1 MRVAELFKFIKA
13 RHDIWVARD
22 AGKPKPWTKDPILQ
36 SYRFCN
42 VYRELDKVTKHIA
55 LTWRDTNADQAD
67 LWFAMVVARKINW
80 PASLVEIGYPVPWKR
95 GIFEGAMAHRA
106 LRGEQLEGGAYMI
119 TAGVGEKWKG
129 VPKYKFLAGEVF
141 TPMWNKRAEIRPREG
156 DTLAAFHARLMEHGN
171 TVGSFI
177 AAQIVADMKYVKP
190 LKNASDWWTWAAP
203 GPGSER
209 GLNRVFT
216 RGVDEKW
223 NPKLWLDILTELR
236 MKIDPLIK
244 KAGMPFLH
252 AQDLQNCLCEFDK
265 YERVRLGEGKPRS
278 KYQGAK

>member
-1 MRVAELFKFIKA
+1 MRIAELFKFIKA

-42 VYRELDKVTKHIA
+42 VYRELDTVTKWIA
-55 LTWRDTNADQAD
+55 ANWRDPNADQAD
-67 LWFAMVVARKINW
+67 LWFAMVVARKVNW
-80 PASLVEIGYPVPWKR
+80 PDSLREIGYPVPWR
-95 GIFEGAMAHRA
+95 EGAFIRA
-106 LRGEQLEGGAYMI
+106 MKERADRGEQLESGAYMI
-119 TAGVGEKWKG
+119 TAGVGSKWKG
-129 VPKYKFLAGEVF
+129 IPKREFLARGVF
-141 TPMWNKRAEIRPREG
+141 TQMWTARATIRPREG

-177 AAQIVADMKYVKP
+177 AAQIVADMKYVQP
-190 LKNASDWWTWAAP
+190 LRSASDWWTWAAP

-209 GLNRVFT
+209 GLSRVF
-216 RGVDEKW
+216 DFDLKQKW
-223 NPKLWLDILTELR
+223 NPSQWLFHLTELR
-236 MKIDPLIK
+236 AKIDPLVK